1 MINNKSK
8 DTKQDIEQDTKQN
21 IKQDKTQDIIQ
32 EKTNTKQKKTNTNNK
47 KFICNKCSL
56 EFNDNMSLRNHKS
69 YNHPVDD
76 YEYTWREAIR
86 NNENIPLAYRD
97 DPYY

>member
-1 MINNKSK
+1 MINNYIMINNKSK
-8 DTKQDIEQDTKQN
+8 DTTQDTEQNTEQDTKTNKKNN
-21 IKQDKTQDIIQ
+21 I
-32 EKTNTKQKKTNTNNK
+32 NNK
-47 KFICNKCSL
+47 KFICNKCSV
-56 EFNDNMSLRNHKS
+56 EFNDDMSLRNHKS